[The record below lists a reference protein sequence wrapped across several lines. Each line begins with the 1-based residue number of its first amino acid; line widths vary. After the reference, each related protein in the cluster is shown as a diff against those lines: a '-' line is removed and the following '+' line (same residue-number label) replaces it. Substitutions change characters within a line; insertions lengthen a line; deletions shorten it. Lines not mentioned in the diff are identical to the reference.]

1 MNILI
6 HYSTVDGQ
14 TLRIC
19 KRLQAIAEQ
28 AGHHVV
34 VADIE
39 NHDAFDP
46 ALFSSVV
53 VGASIRYGHHRPS
66 VVRYLRSIKEDLRDR
81 FALFTVNIV
90 ARKAEKNAPETNP
103 YMRKLLAQIGW
114 RPLLLGVFAG
124 RLDYPSYGFFDRN
137 MIRFIMLI
145 TRGPTDP
152 RGTFEF
158 TDWAK
163 VDAFARE
170 VCR

>member
-1 MNILI
+1 MNVLI

-14 TLRIC
+14 TLKIC
-19 KRLQAIAEQ
+19 KRLQAVAEQ
-28 AGHHVV
+28 LGHHVI

-39 NHDAFDP
+39 NHESFDP

-53 VGASIRYGHHRPS
+53 IGASIRYGHHRPS
-66 VVRYLRSIKEDLRDR
+66 VVRYLRGVKEDLRDR

-90 ARKAEKNAPETNP
+90 ARKPEKNSADSNP
-103 YMRKLLAQIGW
+103 YMQKLLKQIGW
-114 RPLLLGVFAG
+114 RPSLLGVFAG

-137 MIRFIMLI
+137 MIRLIMLL

-158 TDWAK
+158 TDWGK
-163 VDAFARE
+163 VDAFGRE
-170 VCR
+170 IVK

>member
-19 KRLQAIAEQ
+19 KWIQAIAGEQ
-28 AGHHVV
+28 GHHAV

-39 NHDAFDP
+39 NHESFDP

-53 VGASIRYGHHRPS
+53 VGASIRYGRHRPS
-66 VVRYLRSIKEDLRDR
+66 VVRYLRSIEEDLRDR
-81 FALFTVNIV
+81 FALFSVSIV
-90 ARKAEKNAPETNP
+90 ARKPEKNSPDTNP
-103 YMRKLLAQIGW
+103 YMKKLLKQIGW
-114 RPLLLGVFAG
+114 RPLLLEVFAG

-137 MIRFIMLI
+137 MIRFIMQL
-145 TRGPTDP
+145 TGGPTD
-152 RGTFEF
+152 TSAAFEF
-158 TDWAK
+158 TDWTK